1 VIHFDVLIFSR
12 ALPWDTAIGE
22 EALDLDAFVRHLV
35 MKLLSNLQSKAKNY
49 LNQTDD
55 IANTVRSTSVNSE
68 FRYQTDT
75 LFTLSLYYIRPKLHC
90 S

>member
-1 VIHFDVLIFSR
+1 MIHFHVLIFSR

-55 IANTVRSTSVNSE
+55 IANTVRSTSINSE

-75 LFTLSLYYIRPKLHC
+75 LFTLSLYYKRPKPHC